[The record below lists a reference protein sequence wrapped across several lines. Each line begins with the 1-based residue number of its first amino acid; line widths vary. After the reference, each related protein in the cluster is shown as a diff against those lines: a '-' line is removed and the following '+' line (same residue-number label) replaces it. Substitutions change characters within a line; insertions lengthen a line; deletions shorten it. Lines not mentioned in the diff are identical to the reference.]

1 MMIAWNKEKIAFA
14 ASVAVLV
21 LVVISNLPSWTGGPL
36 ERFALREPQTG
47 VNSVIDRGVK
57 VDWFRP
63 AKVESHARNP
73 FQAISDWRAARL
85 DPLPLPPLGEL
96 ERRVPLP
103 APIASAPGARPPRE
117 EKMPEAEEQGA
128 SSEEGGK

>member
-36 ERFALREPQTG
+36 KRFVGREPQTG
-47 VNSVIDRGVK
+47 VSSDLDTGVK
-57 VDWFRP
+57 VDWYRR
-63 AKVESHARNP
+63 AKVGSPRNP
-73 FQAISDWRAARL
+73 FQAISDWRAPRR
-85 DPLPLPPLGEL
+85 DPLPLPALGEL

-117 EKMPEAEEQGA
+117 EKMPETEEQGA
-128 SSEEGGK
+128 PSEEGGR